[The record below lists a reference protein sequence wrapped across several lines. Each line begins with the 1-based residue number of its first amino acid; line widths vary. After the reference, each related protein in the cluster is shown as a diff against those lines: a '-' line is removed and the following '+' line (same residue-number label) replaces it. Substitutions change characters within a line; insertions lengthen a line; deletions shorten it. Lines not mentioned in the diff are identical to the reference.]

1 MTSIRKAAFT
11 VAQGGPHA
19 IKRAASALSS
29 APLAPLNSR
38 TIAKLR
44 ELHPTAS
51 EPMGDLPDRAVG
63 IADVDPARLDK
74 VLRRRV
80 HNGSAPGLSGTTGS
94 HLVALWD
101 KATPNGRLGFQLL
114 IRDICNGV
122 FDGELKQR
130 LLACVLVPL
139 AKKDN
144 GVRPVAVAEVLV
156 RCAAH
161 YMMSLI
167 EDDMRSFFPK
177 IQFGVKMAGGSEA
190 AAQLTRAE
198 LAYAATKHADVIALK
213 IDFKNAFN
221 AISRMRVWAALLAH
235 PKAAPI
241 LKAFHWQYAETSPLL
256 IYERGKLFA
265 ELLSSNGV
273 RQGCPFAAFAF
284 ALAVQPLYEAALRE
298 SPDCNGFSIQ
308 DDFTI
313 VGPAAQVMRVY
324 DYLKAHAQADLGLE
338 LVTAKCQVF
347 LPQTLSADS
356 IAPIQHMCAQRQ
368 LSHAFKMES
377 LGVMFGPAAS
387 IAAHCESAVDGSEH
401 FFACVSHPAMP
412 VQTACLLLRYCA
424 VPRLGY
430 LARTTHPDLLLDS
443 ARRFDGLALQAQLT
457 VLEQSDESLTA
468 LQPRT
473 ADPDSTVHDPGDGDP
488 PPGSQPHVTTKRAS
502 AVSKQQ
508 LLQRIALPLS
518 LGGLGLRSVERTRH
532 AAYFASLQQ
541 ILPYFAQLHPELC
554 RSTSEFQQTQL
565 YRELQ
570 LCQAELIKAG
580 AATEVELTPAQQTA
594 QLQPMLF
601 TQPPQVEPMVAAVT
615 HASARRRSSA
625 AAYSAISSRFPS
637 PSLALTQS
645 IDDSWQRVVR
655 SVRGSAADSFSSAV
669 KLQHDLTSS
678 LEATAWFHLFNSCG
692 RYQQAILTSLSLN
705 PSTSAWLSMPPL
717 SSEPGYRMRDEE
729 YRLAIR
735 HRLGQLPYD
744 DLRGELCVG
753 CARRNTE
760 TPSLLDDPD
769 HSHSCNLQHGV
780 SVKQR
785 HDDIK
790 QVLAE
795 LARSC
800 GYRVEVEPRFPV
812 TVETRY
818 DPTPGSRQ
826 HVQHIN
832 KPGQHGDLLL
842 VRGSTRQLID
852 VTVARPTTLT
862 LLRGPASTG
871 SHLQPLAAA
880 AQAEKRKH
888 DTYDAE
894 CSKHGW
900 KLVPFTL
907 ESLGAKGAEAT
918 QLLQRM
924 SAHSLDKSPAAFL
937 EHADRMLSAALQT
950 GNAHVATHGAADL
963 LLHSYRTA
971 GVSGGASG
979 RGPGRN
985 QLRRIAREAAAA
997 SDLGSV
1003 VHADYRSARIGVRG
1017 VVAA

>member
-1 MTSIRKAAFT
+1 
-11 VAQGGPHA
+11 
-19 IKRAASALSS
+19 
-29 APLAPLNSR
+29 
-38 TIAKLR
+38 
-44 ELHPTAS
+44 
-51 EPMGDLPDRAVG
+51 
-63 IADVDPARLDK
+63 
-74 VLRRRV
+74 
-80 HNGSAPGLSGTTGS
+80 
-94 HLVALWD
+94 
-101 KATPNGRLGFQLL
+101 
-114 IRDICNGV
+114 
-122 FDGELKQR
+122 
-130 LLACVLVPL
+130 
-139 AKKDN
+139 
-144 GVRPVAVAEVLV
+144 
-156 RCAAH
+156 
-161 YMMSLI
+161 
-167 EDDMRSFFPK
+167 
-177 IQFGVKMAGGSEA
+177 
-190 AAQLTRAE
+190 
-198 LAYAATKHADVIALK
+198 
-213 IDFKNAFN
+213 
-221 AISRMRVWAALLAH
+221 
-235 PKAAPI
+235 
-241 LKAFHWQYAETSPLL
+241 
-256 IYERGKLFA
+256 
-265 ELLSSNGV
+265 
-273 RQGCPFAAFAF
+273 
-284 ALAVQPLYEAALRE
+284 
-298 SPDCNGFSIQ
+298 
-308 DDFTI
+308 
-313 VGPAAQVMRVY
+313 
-324 DYLKAHAQADLGLE
+324 
-338 LVTAKCQVF
+338 
-347 LPQTLSADS
+347 
-356 IAPIQHMCAQRQ
+356 
-368 LSHAFKMES
+368 
-377 LGVMFGPAAS
+377 
-387 IAAHCESAVDGSEH
+387 
-401 FFACVSHPAMP
+401 
-412 VQTACLLLRYCA
+412 
-424 VPRLGY
+424 
-430 LARTTHPDLLLDS
+430 
-443 ARRFDGLALQAQLT
+443 
-457 VLEQSDESLTA
+457 
-468 LQPRT
+468 
-473 ADPDSTVHDPGDGDP
+473 
-488 PPGSQPHVTTKRAS
+488 
-502 AVSKQQ
+502 
-508 LLQRIALPLS
+508 
-518 LGGLGLRSVERTRH
+518 
-532 AAYFASLQQ
+532 
-541 ILPYFAQLHPELC
+541 
-554 RSTSEFQQTQL
+554 
-565 YRELQ
+565 
-570 LCQAELIKAG
+570 
-580 AATEVELTPAQQTA
+580 
-594 QLQPMLF
+594 
-601 TQPPQVEPMVAAVT
+601 
-615 HASARRRSSA
+615 
-625 AAYSAISSRFPS
+625 
-637 PSLALTQS
+637 
-645 IDDSWQRVVR
+645 VR

-669 KLQHDLTSS
+669 KLQHDLTRS

-800 GYRVEVEPRFPV
+800 GYRVKVEPRFPI

-963 LLHSYRTA
+963 LLHSYRV
-971 GVSGGASG
+971 VSGGAS

-985 QLRRIAREAAAA
+985 QLRRTAREAAAA
-997 SDLGSV
+997 ACDFGSI